1 MSDLIEIE
9 YKVVSEKLV
18 KNMDQ
23 CFEENK
29 KVITSFLKTKIENM

>member
-1 MSDLIEIE
+1 MLELFEIE
-9 YKVVSEKLV
+9 LKVVSEKLA

-29 KVITSFLKTKIENM
+29 KVITSFLKTKI